1 MTSTD
6 MTATPKVLSEDA
18 RSRVTR
24 WEFPPGTATG
34 FHRHEY
40 DYLVVPISGGDFLI
54 VGHNGQES
62 TMTQVAG
69 ETYARP
75 AGVEHDVRNAGGL
88 AVFVEIEF
96 LDKRAADE
104 DRRVTEDK

>member
-1 MTSTD
+1 MATSD
-6 MTATPKVLSEDA
+6 MTAIPTVLSEDA

-40 DYLVVPISGGDFLI
+40 DYLVVPVSGGDFLI
-54 VGHNGQES
+54 VGQNGEES
-62 TMTQVAG
+62 AMTQVAG
-69 ETYARP
+69 DSYARP
-75 AGVEHDVRNAGGL
+75 AGVEHDVRNAGER

-96 LDKRAADE
+96 LDKPVAQE
-104 DRRVTEDK
+104 D

>member
-1 MTSTD
+1 MTSSD
-6 MTATPKVLSEDA
+6 MTAIPTVLSEDA
-18 RSRVTR
+18 RARVTR

-40 DYLVVPISGGDFLI
+40 DYLVIPVSGGEFLI
-54 VGHNGQES
+54 VGQNGAES
-62 TMTQVAG
+62 AMTQVAG

-75 AGVEHDVRNAGGL
+75 AGVEHDVRNAGGF

-96 LDKRAADE
+96 LDKQ
-104 DRRVTEDK
+104 